1 MAKQTQIAF
10 DFGDIPPQPPAPVKK
25 AAPPKPVVVEVPEA
39 ITRPA
44 PAAVLKKKS
53 TRGRKRLKDLAR
65 TADLIEVPEDEILF
79 QKLYY
84 PISRV
89 ADMFKITPA
98 LLRLWEK
105 EFDVLQPKK
114 NGKGDRLFR
123 PEDIKNIQIIHHL
136 TREKKYTIEG
146 AKEYFR
152 NKKRINEKFSAIES
166 LKKIKGFLHELRA
179 NL

>member
-10 DFGDIPPQPPAPVKK
+10 DFGDIPAQPAAPEKK
-25 AAPPKPVVVEVPEA
+25 ARPAKPAVAIEVPEA
-39 ITRPA
+39 ITKPA
-44 PAAVLKKKS
+44 PALIKKKS

-166 LKKIKGFLHELRA
+166 LKKIKGFLNELRA